1 MSIHIE
7 RTGGPP
13 DLPAAFEAFVIR
25 HLRGRSLDDRRD
37 EEARQGKYPDFA
49 CYRDLV
55 LIEMKHIETEQNERI
70 KKTFKGRV
78 RPDEEP
84 LFYGTRRTNFTEFS
98 NRDEIASAVL
108 SKLGRT
114 IETQLSK
121 AADQFEDYRK
131 RNPRKNLVSICL
143 LLNSRI
149 DEFSP
154 DVVLY
159 AVQQKLQSSGDSSR
173 FPSIDAVVYISEKH
187 AQKLQD
193 GRIAFAIVQIMC
205 SPAIAQRWKMEVVQR
220 VTQHWT
226 EFRTGGAAV
235 SGRADQ
241 FESIVDVPS
250 RMAAHEGWKLAYRRN
265 PYLRGLTDQEL
276 KVHFHRCVGFSAL
289 LLNGNWPMP
298 SQEQHL
304 GYVRNFGD
312 AIEEI
317 NHRGIDMRRFDP
329 QGLTPKERA
338 QAYAGLPEELI
349 QLLSNLPSRPAGEH

>member
-1 MSIHIE
+1 MSVHIE

-13 DLPAAFEAFVIR
+13 DLPAAFEAFVVR
-25 HLRGRSLDDRRD
+25 HLRGRSLDDRKD
-37 EEARQGKYPDFA
+37 EEARQGKFPDFA

-55 LIEMKHIETEQNERI
+55 LIEMKHIEADQNERI
-70 KKTFKGRV
+70 NKTYKSRV

-84 LFYGTRRTNFTEFS
+84 FFYGTRRTNLSEFS
-98 NRDEIASAVL
+98 NRDEIVSAIL

-121 AADQFEDYRK
+121 ADDQFEDYRR
-131 RNPRKNLVSICL
+131 RNTRKNSVSICL

-159 AVQQKLQSSGDSSR
+159 AVQQKLRSSGDRSR

-193 GRIAFAIVQIMC
+193 GRIAFAVVQIMC
-205 SPAIAQRWKMEVVQR
+205 SPAIAQRWKMEVIER
-220 VTQHWT
+220 VMQQWS

-235 SGRADQ
+235 SGRPDQ
-241 FESIVDVPS
+241 FESVVDVPS
-250 RMAAHEGWKLAYRRN
+250 QMAHHEAWKLAYRRN
-265 PYLRGLTDQEL
+265 PYLRGLTNEQL
-276 KVHFHRCVGFSAL
+276 KVHFHRCVGFSSL
-289 LLNGNWPMP
+289 LLKGNWPMP

-304 GYVRNFGD
+304 GYVRRFGD
-312 AIEEI
+312 AIDEI
-317 NHRGIDMRRFDP
+317 NHRGIDMRQIDP
-329 QGLTPKERA
+329 RSLTPQERA
-338 QAYAGLPEELI
+338 QAYAGLPKELI
-349 QLLSNLPSRPAGEH
+349 YILSPTD